1 MSVLQ
6 HVSSVTAEVTTMLL
20 TRVLGILIL
29 WAWAVENKRNAEN
42 KLPRT
47 SLGIKYI
54 CRMAHYG
61 KLQLYIFKIVD

>member
-1 MSVLQ
+1 
-6 HVSSVTAEVTTMLL
+6 MLL